1 MKISK
6 YLGTFALLAMLA
18 ACSTEDEQVRFAG
31 DEVKVNA
38 TIGGESVFTRSNPI
52 GSTEEQSEFQ
62 DFDQI
67 GISVNGGAAH
77 KYEMKNGVWGVAE
90 SEVPIKWESEATE
103 FKAFYPYSCNN
114 VSNSFDNGQI
124 CTEQNTKEGLALSDY
139 MIANNTY
146 TNIPENRQLDLEFKR
161 QTARVVI
168 DIENST
174 FMNEFTNPVVAGI
187 NIYSQLQLPATQG
200 ADVSAIKAYKVDDAN
215 PKSSWVALVA
225 PNAEDANKDFIC
237 ISVQENG
244 TGTPKAYSIKGIP
257 NLESGMSYTYKL
269 KIGKDKAI
277 IDNVTVTD
285 WKEGTAIPGGEAS
298 LVTEESV
305 RESVAKQLENGN
317 DVELTLPSNASLGLF
332 EAIKT
337 ALKDKVV
344 PESSVNITLKGV
356 MRIPQKAFGNLPE
369 GVAPC
374 FNVVRLPDATIIE
387 DEAFQGSTLTEI
399 YAPKVEEI
407 NSRAFSQCE
416 KLGIVDM
423 RKASRIGSMAFEGC
437 NALNR
442 VRFGALSS
450 VGVAY
455 DDGTGG
461 IFNNFNT
468 EGVDLTL
475 SSRQSMMELRRN
487 PEEATYEWV
496 PAGGSYWDTEDY
508 KRTKFLG
515 YKFNHIYRADD

>member
-103 FKAFYPYSCNN
+103 FKAFYPYSYNN

-124 CTEQNTKEGLALSDY
+124 GTEQNIKEGLALSDY
-139 MIANNTY
+139 MIALKQY
-146 TNIPENRQLDLEFKR
+146 PNIPEDRQLDLDFER
-161 QTARVVI
+161 QTARVII

-174 FMNEFTNPVVAGI
+174 FMNEFDQPYVAGI

-200 ADVSAIKAYKVDDAN
+200 ADVSAIKAYKVDDSN

-244 TGTPKAYSIKGIP
+244 PGTPKAYSIKGIP
-257 NLESGMSYTYKL
+257 NLESGKSYTYKL

-317 DVELTLPSNASLGLF
+317 DVELTLPSNASLDLF
-332 EAIKT
+332 DAIKN
-337 ALKDKVV
+337 ALKDKGVSK
-344 PESSVNITLKGV
+344 SSVNITLKGV

-369 GVAPC
+369 GVAPW

-387 DEAFQGSTLTEI
+387 DYAFQGSTLTEI

-407 NSRAFSQCE
+407 NFRAFSQCE

-423 RKASRIGSMAFEGC
+423 RKASRIKYWAFEGC
-437 NALNR
+437 GRLDR

-450 VGVAY
+450 VGQI
-455 DDGTGG
+455 DRDGRDG
-461 IFNNFNT
+461 IFKNCKT
-468 EGVDLTL
+468 EIIDLTL
-475 SSRQSMMELRRN
+475 SSRQSMMQLRN
-487 PEEATYEWV
+487 TEEATHEWV
-496 PAGGSYWDTEDY
+496 PAGESYWDTEDY
-508 KRTKFLG
+508 TNKKFLG
-515 YKFNHIYRADD
+515 YTFAQIHRVDD

>member
-1 MKISK
+1 MKILK
-6 YLGTFALLAMLA
+6 YLGTFAFLAMLA

-90 SEVPIKWESEATE
+90 SEVPMKWESEATE
-103 FKAFYPYSCNN
+103 FKAFYPYSYNN
-114 VSNSFDNGQI
+114 VSNSFDKGYIAQD
-124 CTEQNTKEGLALSDY
+124 QNTKEGLALSDY
-139 MIANNTY
+139 MTAKKIY
-146 TNIPENRQLDLEFKR
+146 PNIPEDRQLDLNFER
-161 QTARVVI
+161 QTARVII

-174 FMNEFTNPVVAGI
+174 FTNEFTNPVVAGI
-187 NIYSQLQLPATQG
+187 NIYSQLELPATQG
-200 ADVSAIKAYKVDDAN
+200 VDVSAIKAYKMDDAN

-257 NLESGMSYTYKL
+257 NLESGKSYTYKL

-277 IDNVTVTD
+277 IDNVTVAD
-285 WKEGTAIPGGEAS
+285 WKEGTAITGGEAS
-298 LVTEESV
+298 VVTVESV

-317 DVELTLPSNASLGLF
+317 DVELTLPSNASLDIF
-332 EAIKT
+332 AAIKD
-337 ALKDKVV
+337 AIKDKGVSEGQV
-344 PESSVNITLKGV
+344 DLTLKGV
-356 MRIPQKAFGNLPE
+356 MRIPQKAFGNIPE
-369 GVAPC
+369 GVAPW

-387 DEAFQGSTLTEI
+387 DYAFQGSNLTAI

-407 NSRAFSQCE
+407 NYRAFNLCHQLE
-416 KLGIVDM
+416 IVDM
-423 RKASRIGSMAFEGC
+423 RKASRIKYRAFEECGR
-437 NALNR
+437 LDR

-450 VGVAY
+450 VGQI
-455 DDGTGG
+455 DRDGRDG
-461 IFNNFNT
+461 IFKKCKT
-468 EGVDLTL
+468 EIIDLTL
-475 SSRQSMMELRRN
+475 SSRQSMMQLLTTA
-487 PEEATYEWV
+487 EATYEWCSTRQ
-496 PAGGSYWDTEDY
+496 SYWDTEDY
-508 KRTKFLG
+508 TNKKFLG
-515 YKFNHIYRADD
+515 YTFAQIHRVDD

>member
-103 FKAFYPYSCNN
+103 FKAFYPYSYNN

-124 CTEQNTKEGLALSDY
+124 GTEQNIKEGLALSDY
-139 MIANNTY
+139 MIALKQY
-146 TNIPENRQLDLEFKR
+146 PNIPEDRQLDLDFER
-161 QTARVVI
+161 QTARVII

-174 FMNEFTNPVVAGI
+174 FMNEFDQPYVAGI

-200 ADVSAIKAYKVDDAN
+200 ADVSAIKAYKVDDSN

-317 DVELTLPSNASLGLF
+317 DVELTLPSNASLDLF
-332 EAIKT
+332 DAIKN
-337 ALKDKVV
+337 ALKDKGVSK
-344 PESSVNITLKGV
+344 SSVNITLKGV

-369 GVAPC
+369 GVAPW

-407 NSRAFSQCE
+407 NFRAFSQCE

-423 RKASRIGSMAFEGC
+423 RKASRIKYWAFEGC
-437 NALNR
+437 GRLDR

-450 VGVAY
+450 VGQI
-455 DDGTGG
+455 DRDGRDG
-461 IFNNFNT
+461 IFKNCKT
-468 EGVDLTL
+468 EIIDLTL
-475 SSRQSMMELRRN
+475 SSRQSMMQLRN
-487 PEEATYEWV
+487 TEEATHEWV
-496 PAGGSYWDTEDY
+496 PAGESYWDTEDY
-508 KRTKFLG
+508 TNKKFLG
-515 YKFNHIYRADD
+515 YTFAQIHRVDD

>member
-67 GISVNGGAAH
+67 GISVNGGATH

-90 SEVPIKWESEATE
+90 SEVPIKWESEATD
-103 FKAFYPYSCNN
+103 FKAFYPYSYNN
-114 VSNSFDNGQI
+114 VNNSFDNGQI
-124 CTEQNTKEGLALSDY
+124 CTEQNIKEGLALSDY
-139 MIANNTY
+139 MIAETTY
-146 TNIPENRQLDLEFKR
+146 ENIPENRQLDLEFKR

-237 ISVQENG
+237 ISVLENG

-305 RESVAKQLENGN
+305 IGSVAKQLENGN
-317 DVELTLPSNASLGLF
+317 DVELTLPSNASLDLF
-332 EAIKT
+332 DAIKT
-337 ALKDKVV
+337 ALKYRGV
-344 PESSVNITLKGV
+344 PKSSVNITLKGV

-369 GVAPC
+369 GVAPW

-416 KLGIVDM
+416 QLKIVDM
-423 RKASRIGSMAFEGC
+423 QKASRIGSMAFKGC
-437 NALNR
+437 NALDR

-461 IFNNFNT
+461 IFDICTT
-468 EGVDLTL
+468 EVVDLTL
-475 SSRQSMMELRRN
+475 SSRQSMMELRYT
-487 PEEATYEWV
+487 EEATYEWV
-496 PAGGSYWDTEDY
+496 PAGESYWGTEDY
-508 KRTKFLG
+508 DNKQFLG
-515 YKFNHIYRADD
+515 YTFNKIICADD

>member
-103 FKAFYPYSCNN
+103 FKAFYPYSYNN

-124 CTEQNTKEGLALSDY
+124 CTEQNIKEGLALSDY

-146 TNIPENRQLDLEFKR
+146 SNIPEDRQLDLTFKR

-174 FMNEFTNPVVAGI
+174 FMNEFDQPYVAEI

-257 NLESGMSYTYKL
+257 NLESGKSYTYKL

-337 ALKDKVV
+337 ALKDKGV
-344 PESSVNITLKGV
+344 PKSSVNITLKGV

-369 GVAPC
+369 GVAPW

-387 DEAFQGSTLTEI
+387 DDAFQGSTLTEI

-407 NSRAFSQCE
+407 NFRAFYLCNQLE
-416 KLGIVDM
+416 IVDM
-423 RKASRIGSMAFEGC
+423 RKASRIKYGAFENCG
-437 NALNR
+437 LLKR
-442 VRFGALSS
+442 VRFGALRSAGQLS
-450 VGVAY
+450 E
-455 DDGTGG
+455 DGIGG
-461 IFNNFNT
+461 IFYWCQTDFI
-468 EGVDLTL
+468 DLTL
-475 SSRQSMMELRRN
+475 SSRQSMMELRHT
-487 PEEATYEWV
+487 EEATYEWV
-496 PAGGSYWDTEDY
+496 PAGGSYWGTEDY
-508 KRTKFLG
+508 DNKQFLG
-515 YKFNHIYRADD
+515 YTFHKIICADD

>member
-1 MKISK
+1 
-6 YLGTFALLAMLA
+6 
-18 ACSTEDEQVRFAG
+18 
-31 DEVKVNA
+31 
-38 TIGGESVFTRSNPI
+38 
-52 GSTEEQSEFQ
+52 
-62 DFDQI
+62 
-67 GISVNGGAAH
+67 
-77 KYEMKNGVWGVAE
+77 
-90 SEVPIKWESEATE
+90 
-103 FKAFYPYSCNN
+103 
-114 VSNSFDNGQI
+114 
-124 CTEQNTKEGLALSDY
+124 
-139 MIANNTY
+139 
-146 TNIPENRQLDLEFKR
+146 
-161 QTARVVI
+161 
-168 DIENST
+168 
-174 FMNEFTNPVVAGI
+174 MNEFDQSYVAEI

-200 ADVSAIKAYKVDDAN
+200 ADVSAIKAYKVDDSN

-337 ALKDKVV
+337 ALKDKGVQK
-344 PESSVNITLKGV
+344 SSVNITLKGV

-369 GVAPC
+369 GVAPW

-407 NSRAFSQCE
+407 KYWAFYLCTN
-416 KLGIVDM
+416 LRHVDM
-423 RKASRIGSMAFEGC
+423 QKASRIGSRAFEGC
-437 NALNR
+437 YDLNR

-455 DDGTGG
+455 DDGTGC
-461 IFNNFNT
+461 IFDNCIT
-468 EGVDLTL
+468 EVVDLTL
-475 SSRQSMMELRRN
+475 SSRQSMMELRYT
-487 PEEATYEWV
+487 EEATYEWV
-496 PAGGSYWDTEDY
+496 PAGGSYWGTEDY
-508 KRTKFLG
+508 DNKQFLG
-515 YKFNHIYRADD
+515 YTFNKIICADD

>member
-31 DEVKVNA
+31 GEVKVNA

-52 GSTEEQSEFQ
+52 GSTEEQSVFQ

-67 GISVNGGAAH
+67 GISVNGGATH

-103 FKAFYPYSCNN
+103 FKAFYPYSYNN
-114 VSNSFDNGQI
+114 VNNSFDNGQI
-124 CTEQNTKEGLALSDY
+124 GTEQNTKEGLALSDY
-139 MIANNTY
+139 MIASKQY
-146 TNIPENRQLDLEFKR
+146 PNIPEDRQLDLHFER

-174 FMNEFTNPVVAGI
+174 FMNEFTNPVVAEI

-200 ADVSAIKAYKVDDAN
+200 ADVSAIKAYKVDDSN

-257 NLESGMSYTYKL
+257 NLESGKSYTYKL

-317 DVELTLPSNASLGLF
+317 DVVLTLTSNASSDIF
-332 EAIKT
+332 NAIK
-337 ALKDKVV
+337 AAIKEKGVADG
-344 PESSVNITLKGV
+344 SVNLTLKNV
-356 MRIPQKAFGNLPE
+356 MTIPDGTFKDVTWLNK
-369 GVAPC
+369 VT
-374 FNVVRLPDATIIE
+374 LPDAVTIGKNAFGGSSLKDIE
-387 DEAFQGSTLTEI
+387 
-399 YAPKVEEI
+399 APKVSTVKMSAFDQCTFLENVNLPKVSEI
-407 NSRAFSQCE
+407 GINAFHFCST
-416 KLGIVDM
+416 LRNV
-423 RKASRIGSMAFEGC
+423 
-437 NALNR
+437 L
-442 VRFGALSS
+442 FGTLTK
-450 VGVAY
+450 VW
-455 DDGTGG
+455 TGDENNTYG
-461 IFNNFNT
+461 IFDSVYT
-468 EGVDLTL
+468 KAISLTL
-475 SSRQSMMELRRN
+475 SSSQSLMDIIFDDAEGNFLWISRN
-487 PEEATYEWV
+487 QPYKGSDQYALSKFIGYEFK
-496 PAGGSYWDTEDY
+496 EI
-508 KRTKFLG
+508 KF
-515 YKFNHIYRADD
+515 FE

>member
-77 KYEMKNGVWGVAE
+77 KYEMKNRVWGVAE

-103 FKAFYPYSCNN
+103 FKAFYPYSYNN
-114 VSNSFDNGQI
+114 VSNSFDKGQI
-124 CTEQNTKEGLALSDY
+124 CTEQNIKEGLALSDY
-139 MIANNTY
+139 MTAKKIY
-146 TNIPENRQLDLEFKR
+146 PNIPENRQLDLDFER
-161 QTARVVI
+161 QTARVII

-174 FMNEFTNPVVAGI
+174 FMNEFDQPYVAGI

-200 ADVSAIKAYKVDDAN
+200 ADVSAIKAYKVDASN
-215 PKSSWVALVA
+215 PKSSWLALVA

-244 TGTPKAYSIKGIP
+244 TGKPKAYSIKGIP
-257 NLESGMSYTYKL
+257 NLESGKSYTYKL

-317 DVELTLPSNASLGLF
+317 DVELTLPSNASLDIF
-332 EAIKT
+332 AAIKD
-337 ALKDKVV
+337 AIKEKGVSEGQVDL
-344 PESSVNITLKGV
+344 TLKGV
-356 MRIPQKAFGNLPE
+356 MIIPEKAFDNSNG
-369 GVAPC
+369 GAPW
-374 FNVVRLPDATIIE
+374 FNEVILPDVTIIKAS
-387 DEAFQGSTLTEI
+387 AFEGSKLRTI
-399 YAPKVEEI
+399 NAPKVEEI
-407 NSRAFSQCE
+407 KFRAFSQCE

-423 RKASRIGSMAFEGC
+423 QKASRIGSMAFEGC
-437 NALNR
+437 YALNR

-461 IFNNFNT
+461 IFDNCDT
-468 EGVDLTL
+468 EVIDLTL
-475 SSRQSMMELRRN
+475 SSRQSMMQLRTT
-487 PEEATYEWV
+487 EKETYEWV
-496 PAGGSYWDTEDY
+496 PAGESYWGTEDY
-508 KRTKFLG
+508 ERTKFLG

>member
-90 SEVPIKWESEATE
+90 SEVPIKWESEATD
-103 FKAFYPYSCNN
+103 FKAFYPYSYNN

-124 CTEQNTKEGLALSDY
+124 CTEQNIKEGLALSDY
-139 MIANNTY
+139 MIAETTY
-146 TNIPENRQLDLEFKR
+146 ENIPENRQLDLEFKR

-174 FMNEFTNPVVAGI
+174 FMNEFEQPYVAEI
-187 NIYSQLQLPATQG
+187 NIYSQLQLPATQD

-305 RESVAKQLENGN
+305 IGSVAKQLENGN

-332 EAIKT
+332 KAIKT
-337 ALKDKVV
+337 ALKYRGV
-344 PESSVNITLKGV
+344 PKSSVNITLKGV

-369 GVAPC
+369 GVAPW

-416 KLGIVDM
+416 QLKIVDM
-423 RKASRIGSMAFEGC
+423 QKASRIKYWAFENCG
-437 NALNR
+437 LLER

-450 VGVAY
+450 AGQLSE
-455 DDGTGG
+455 DGMGG
-461 IFNNFNT
+461 IFDKCYT
-468 EGVDLTL
+468 EVVDLTL
-475 SSRQSMMELRRN
+475 SSRQSMMQLRSA
-487 PEEATYEWV
+487 EEATYEWV
-496 PAGGSYWDTEDY
+496 PAGESYWGTEDY
-508 KRTKFLG
+508 ERKEFLG
-515 YKFNHIYRADD
+515 YTFNKIICADD

>member
-1 MKISK
+1 
-6 YLGTFALLAMLA
+6 
-18 ACSTEDEQVRFAG
+18 
-31 DEVKVNA
+31 
-38 TIGGESVFTRSNPI
+38 
-52 GSTEEQSEFQ
+52 
-62 DFDQI
+62 
-67 GISVNGGAAH
+67 
-77 KYEMKNGVWGVAE
+77 
-90 SEVPIKWESEATE
+90 
-103 FKAFYPYSCNN
+103 
-114 VSNSFDNGQI
+114 
-124 CTEQNTKEGLALSDY
+124 
-139 MIANNTY
+139 
-146 TNIPENRQLDLEFKR
+146 
-161 QTARVVI
+161 
-168 DIENST
+168 
-174 FMNEFTNPVVAGI
+174 MNEFDQPYVAEI

-257 NLESGMSYTYKL
+257 NLESGKSYTYKL

-337 ALKDKVV
+337 ALKDKGV
-344 PESSVNITLKGV
+344 PKSSVDITLKGV

-369 GVAPC
+369 GVAPW
-374 FNVVRLPDATIIE
+374 FNVVRLPDATII
-387 DEAFQGSTLTEI
+387 DDYAFQGSTLTEI

-407 NSRAFSQCE
+407 NDCAFYLCHQLE
-416 KLGIVDM
+416 IVDM
-423 RKASRIGSMAFEGC
+423 RKASRIKYRAFEDC
-437 NALNR
+437 TLLER

-450 VGVAY
+450 AGQLTE
-455 DDGTGG
+455 DGMGG
-461 IFNNFNT
+461 IFDWCQTNFI
-468 EGVDLTL
+468 DLTL
-475 SSRQSMMELRRN
+475 SSRQSMMQLRN
-487 PEEATYEWV
+487 TAEATCEWV
-496 PAGGSYWDTEDY
+496 PAGESYWDTEDY
-508 KRTKFLG
+508 ERTTFLG
-515 YKFNHIYRADD
+515 YTFHKIICADD

>member
-1 MKISK
+1 MD
-6 YLGTFALLAMLA
+6 T
-18 ACSTEDEQVRFAG
+18 RFAIT
-31 DEVKVNA
+31 DYVDAKAV
-38 TIGGESVFTRSNPI
+38 
-52 GSTEEQSEFQ
+52 TE
-62 DFDQI
+62 
-67 GISVNGGAAH
+67 
-77 KYEMKNGVWGVAE
+77 KL
-90 SEVPIKWESEATE
+90 
-103 FKAFYPYSCNN
+103 
-114 VSNSFDNGQI
+114 DNLI
-124 CTEQNTKEGLALSDY
+124 
-139 MIANNTY
+139 
-146 TNIPENRQLDLEFKR
+146 RQLDLEFKR

-168 DIENST
+168 NIENST

-200 ADVSAIKAYKVDDAN
+200 ADVSAIKAYKVDDSN

-298 LVTEESV
+298 LVTVASV
-305 RESVAKQLENGN
+305 KESVAKQLENGN
-317 DVELTLPSNASLGLF
+317 DVELTLPSNASLDLF

-337 ALKDKVV
+337 ALKDKDV
-344 PESSVNITLKGV
+344 PKSSVDITLKGV

-369 GVAPC
+369 GVAPW
-374 FNVVRLPDATIIE
+374 FKVVRLPDATIIE
-387 DEAFQGSTLTEI
+387 DDAFQGSTLTEI

-407 NSRAFSQCE
+407 KSRAFSQCE

-423 RKASRIGSMAFEGC
+423 RKASRIEYEAFDGC
-437 NALNR
+437 GRLDR

-450 VGVAY
+450 VEQL
-455 DDGTGG
+455 DEDGTGG
-461 IFNNFNT
+461 IFDLCQTGSIN
-468 EGVDLTL
+468 LTL
-475 SSRQSMMELRRN
+475 SSRQSMMQLRHT
-487 PEEATYEWV
+487 EEATYEWV
-496 PAGGSYWDTEDY
+496 PAGESYWDTEDY

>member
-52 GSTEEQSEFQ
+52 GSTEEQSVFQ

-67 GISVNGGAAH
+67 GISVNGGATH

-90 SEVPIKWESEATE
+90 SEVPMKWESEATE
-103 FKAFYPYSCNN
+103 FKAFYPYSYNN
-114 VSNSFDNGQI
+114 VNNSFDNGQI
-124 CTEQNTKEGLALSDY
+124 CTEQNIKEGLALSDY
-139 MIANNTY
+139 MTANKTY
-146 TNIPENRQLDLEFKR
+146 PNIPENRQLDLEFKR

-174 FMNEFTNPVVAGI
+174 FMNEFDQPYVAEI

-200 ADVSAIKAYKVDDAN
+200 ADVSAIKAYKVDDSN

-317 DVELTLPSNASLGLF
+317 DVELTLTSNASSDIF
-332 EAIKT
+332 NAIK
-337 ALKDKVV
+337 AAIKEKGVADG
-344 PESSVNITLKGV
+344 SVNLTLKNV
-356 MRIPQKAFGNLPE
+356 MTIPDGTFKDVTWLNK
-369 GVAPC
+369 VT
-374 FNVVRLPDATIIE
+374 LPDAVTIGKNAFGGSSLKDIE
-387 DEAFQGSTLTEI
+387 
-399 YAPKVEEI
+399 APKVSTVKMFAFNQCMSLENVNLPKVSEI
-407 NSRAFSQCE
+407 GIKAFNFCSN
-416 KLGIVDM
+416 LRNV
-423 RKASRIGSMAFEGC
+423 
-437 NALNR
+437 L
-442 VRFGALSS
+442 FGTLTK
-450 VGVAY
+450 VW
-455 DDGTGG
+455 TGDENNTDG
-461 IFNNFNT
+461 IFD
-468 EGVDLTL
+468 GVDTQSVSLTL
-475 SSRQSMMELRRN
+475 SSSQSLMDIFHDA
-487 PEEATYEWV
+487 EANIFWKSIDLPYK
-496 PAGGSYWDTEDY
+496 GSDQYALS
-508 KRTKFLG
+508 KFIG
-515 YKFNHIYRADD
+515 YKFKEPIKFFE

>member
-67 GISVNGGAAH
+67 GISVNGGVAH

-90 SEVPIKWESEATE
+90 SEVPIKWESEPTD
-103 FKAFYPYSCNN
+103 FKAFYPYSYNN
-114 VSNSFDNGQI
+114 VNNSFDNGQI
-124 CTEQNTKEGLALSDY
+124 GTEQNTKEGLALSDY
-139 MIANNTY
+139 MIARKTY
-146 TNIPENRQLDLEFKR
+146 ENIPENRQLDLTFVR

-174 FMNEFTNPVVAGI
+174 FMNEFDQPYVAEI

-200 ADVSAIKAYKVDDAN
+200 ADVSAIKAYKVDDSN

-317 DVELTLPSNASLGLF
+317 DVVLTLTSNASSDIF
-332 EAIKT
+332 NAIK
-337 ALKDKVV
+337 AAIKEKGVADG
-344 PESSVNITLKGV
+344 SVNLTLKNV
-356 MRIPQKAFGNLPE
+356 MTIPDGTFKDVTWLNK
-369 GVAPC
+369 VT
-374 FNVVRLPDATIIE
+374 LPDAVTIGKNAFGGSSLKDIE
-387 DEAFQGSTLTEI
+387 
-399 YAPKVEEI
+399 APKVSTVKMFAFDQCKFLENVNLPKVSEI
-407 NSRAFSQCE
+407 GIKAFNFCSN
-416 KLGIVDM
+416 LRNV
-423 RKASRIGSMAFEGC
+423 
-437 NALNR
+437 L
-442 VRFGALSS
+442 FGTLTK
-450 VGVAY
+450 VW
-455 DDGTGG
+455 TGDENNTDG
-461 IFNNFNT
+461 IFDSVYT
-468 EGVDLTL
+468 KAISLTL
-475 SSRQSMMELRRN
+475 SSSQSLMDIIFDDAEGNFLWISRN
-487 PEEATYEWV
+487 QPYKGSDQYARSKFVGYEFK
-496 PAGGSYWDTEDY
+496 EI
-508 KRTKFLG
+508 KF
-515 YKFNHIYRADD
+515 FE

>member
-90 SEVPIKWESEATE
+90 SEVPIKWESEATD
-103 FKAFYPYSCNN
+103 FKAFYPYSYNN

-124 CTEQNTKEGLALSDY
+124 CTEQNIKEGLALSDY
-139 MIANNTY
+139 MIAETTY
-146 TNIPENRQLDLEFKR
+146 ENIPENRQLDLEFKR

-200 ADVSAIKAYKVDDAN
+200 ADVSAIKAYKVDDSN

-244 TGTPKAYSIKGIP
+244 TGETKAYSIKGIP
-257 NLESGMSYTYKL
+257 NLESGMSYTYQL
-269 KIGKDKAI
+269 KIGKDRAI
-277 IDNVTVTD
+277 INNVEVTD

-298 LVTEESV
+298 AVTVESIKA
-305 RESVAKQLENGN
+305 SVAEQLENGN
-317 DVELTLPSNASLGLF
+317 DVELTLPSNASLDLF
-332 EAIKT
+332 DAIKN
-337 ALKDKVV
+337 ALKDKGVQK
-344 PESSVNITLKGV
+344 SSVNITLKGV

-369 GVAPC
+369 GVAPW
-374 FNVVRLPDATIIE
+374 FNVVRLPDATII
-387 DEAFQGSTLTEI
+387 DDNAFEGSTLTAI
-399 YAPKVEEI
+399 YAPKVEDI
-407 NSRAFSQCE
+407 NFRAFYLCNQLE
-416 KLGIVDM
+416 IVDM
-423 RKASRIGSMAFEGC
+423 RKASRIKYRAFENCGS
-437 NALNR
+437 LKR

-450 VGVAY
+450 VGLEQEE
-455 DDGTGG
+455 GMGG
-461 IFNNFNT
+461 IFDWCQTDFI
-468 EGVDLTL
+468 DLTL
-475 SSRQSMMELRRN
+475 SSRQSMMQLVSAEK
-487 PEEATYEWV
+487 ATYKWV
-496 PAGGSYWDTEDY
+496 PAGLSYWDTEDY
-508 KRTKFLG
+508 KRTTFLL
-515 YKFNHIYRADD
+515 YTFHKIICADD

>member
-6 YLGTFALLAMLA
+6 YLGTFAFLAMLA

-67 GISVNGGAAH
+67 GISLNGGAAH

-90 SEVPIKWESEATE
+90 SEVPMKWESEATE
-103 FKAFYPYSCNN
+103 FKAFYPYSYNN
-114 VSNSFDNGQI
+114 VSNSFDKGYIAQD
-124 CTEQNTKEGLALSDY
+124 QNIKEGLALSDY
-139 MIANNTY
+139 MTAMKAY
-146 TNIPENRQLDLEFKR
+146 PNIPENRQLDLTFKR

-174 FMNEFTNPVVAGI
+174 FMNEFDQPYVAEI

-257 NLESGMSYTYKL
+257 NLESGKSYTYKL

-285 WKEGTAIPGGEAS
+285 WKEGTAVPGGEAS
-298 LVTEESV
+298 FVTEESV
-305 RESVAKQLENGN
+305 RESVAKQLVNGN
-317 DVELTLPSNASLGLF
+317 DVELTLPSNASLDLF

-337 ALKDKVV
+337 ALKEKGVSK
-344 PESSVNITLKGV
+344 SSVNITLKGV

-369 GVAPC
+369 GVAPW
-374 FNVVRLPDATIIE
+374 FNVVRLPDATII
-387 DEAFQGSTLTEI
+387 DDYAFQGSTLTAI

-407 NSRAFSQCE
+407 NDRAFYLCNQL
-416 KLGIVDM
+416 KIVDM
-423 RKASRIGSMAFEGC
+423 RKASRIKYRAFEEC
-437 NALNR
+437 SLLAR

-450 VGVAY
+450 AGQLTE
-455 DDGTGG
+455 DGMGG
-461 IFNNFNT
+461 IFDWCQTSFI
-468 EGVDLTL
+468 DLTL
-475 SSRQSMMELRRN
+475 SSRQSMMQLRN
-487 PEEATYEWV
+487 TAEATCEWV
-496 PAGGSYWDTEDY
+496 PAGESYWGTEDY
-508 KRTKFLG
+508 ERKEFLG
-515 YKFNHIYRADD
+515 YTFNKIICADD

>member
-103 FKAFYPYSCNN
+103 FKAFYPYSYNN

-124 CTEQNTKEGLALSDY
+124 CTEQNIKEGLALSDY
-139 MIANNTY
+139 MTAKKTY
-146 TNIPENRQLDLEFKR
+146 PNIPENRQLDLTFKR

-174 FMNEFTNPVVAGI
+174 FMNEFDQPYVAEI

-332 EAIKT
+332 DAIKN
-337 ALKDKVV
+337 ALKDKGV

-369 GVAPC
+369 GVAPW

-407 NSRAFSQCE
+407 KSRAFSQCE

-423 RKASRIGSMAFEGC
+423 RKASRIEYVAFDGC
-437 NALNR
+437 GRLDR

-450 VGVAY
+450 VGQLY
-455 DDGTGG
+455 EDGTGG
-461 IFNNFNT
+461 IFESCPTGSIN
-468 EGVDLTL
+468 LTL
-475 SSRQSMMELRRN
+475 SSRQSMMQLRHT
-487 PEEATYEWV
+487 EEATYEWV
-496 PAGGSYWDTEDY
+496 PAGESYWDTEDY
-508 KRTKFLG
+508 ARTRFLG
-515 YKFNHIYRADD
+515 YIFSHIYRADD

>member
-90 SEVPIKWESEATE
+90 SEVPIKWESEATD
-103 FKAFYPYSCNN
+103 FKAFYPYSYNN
-114 VSNSFDNGQI
+114 VNNSFDNGQI
-124 CTEQNTKEGLALSDY
+124 CTEQNSKEGLALSDY
-139 MIANNTY
+139 MIAETTY
-146 TNIPENRQLDLEFKR
+146 ENIPENRQLDLEFKR

-174 FMNEFTNPVVAGI
+174 FMNEFDQPYVAEI

-200 ADVSAIKAYKVDDAN
+200 ADVSAIKAYKVDDSN

-244 TGTPKAYSIKGIP
+244 TGETKAYSIKGIP
-257 NLESGMSYTYKL
+257 NLESGMSYTYQL
-269 KIGKDKAI
+269 KIGKDRAI

-317 DVELTLPSNASLGLF
+317 DVELTLPSNASLDLF
-332 EAIKT
+332 DAIKN
-337 ALKDKVV
+337 ALKDKGVQK
-344 PESSVNITLKGV
+344 SSVNITLKGV

-369 GVAPC
+369 GVAPW

-387 DEAFQGSTLTEI
+387 GEDFQGSTLTEI

-407 NSRAFSQCE
+407 NYRAFYLCNQLE
-416 KLGIVDM
+416 IVDM
-423 RKASRIGSMAFEGC
+423 RKASRIKYRAFENCG
-437 NALNR
+437 LLER

-450 VGVAY
+450 AGQLSE
-455 DDGTGG
+455 DGMGG
-461 IFNNFNT
+461 IFDWFQT
-468 EGVDLTL
+468 DFIDLTL
-475 SSRQSMMELRRN
+475 SSRQSMMQLRSA
-487 PEEATYEWV
+487 EEATYEWV
-496 PAGGSYWDTEDY
+496 PAGESYWGTEDY
-508 KRTKFLG
+508 ERKEFLG
-515 YKFNHIYRADD
+515 YTFHKIICADD

>member
-38 TIGGESVFTRSNPI
+38 TIGDESVFTRSIPI

-90 SEVPIKWESEATE
+90 SEVPMKWESEATE
-103 FKAFYPYSCNN
+103 FKAFYPYSYIN
-114 VSNSFDNGQI
+114 VNNSFDNGQI
-124 CTEQNTKEGLALSDY
+124 CTEQNIKEGLALSDY
-139 MIANNTY
+139 MTANKTY
-146 TNIPENRQLDLEFKR
+146 PNIPENRQLDLEFKR

-174 FMNEFTNPVVAGI
+174 FMNEFDQPYVAEI

-200 ADVSAIKAYKVDDAN
+200 ADVSAIKAYKVDDSN

-237 ISVQENG
+237 ISVQENS
-244 TGTPKAYSIKGIP
+244 TGETKAYSIKGIP
-257 NLESGMSYTYKL
+257 NLESGKSYTYKL

-298 LVTEESV
+298 LVTVASV
-305 RESVAKQLENGN
+305 KESVAKQLENGN
-317 DVELTLPSNASLGLF
+317 DVELTLPSNASLDLF
-332 EAIKT
+332 DAIKN
-337 ALKDKVV
+337 ALKDKGV

-369 GVAPC
+369 GVAPW
-374 FNVVRLPDATIIE
+374 FKVVRLPDATIIE
-387 DEAFQGSTLTEI
+387 DDAFQGSTLTAI

-407 NSRAFSQCE
+407 NFCAFSQCE

-423 RKASRIGSMAFEGC
+423 RKASRIKYRAFEGC
-437 NALNR
+437 GRLDR

-450 VGVAY
+450 VGQI
-455 DDGTGG
+455 DIDGRDG
-461 IFNNFNT
+461 IFKNCKT
-468 EGVDLTL
+468 EIIDLTL
-475 SSRQSMMELRRN
+475 SSRQSMMQLRN
-487 PEEATYEWV
+487 TEEATHEWV
-496 PAGGSYWDTEDY
+496 PAGESYWDTEDY
-508 KRTKFLG
+508 TNKKFLG
-515 YKFNHIYRADD
+515 YTFAQIHRVDD